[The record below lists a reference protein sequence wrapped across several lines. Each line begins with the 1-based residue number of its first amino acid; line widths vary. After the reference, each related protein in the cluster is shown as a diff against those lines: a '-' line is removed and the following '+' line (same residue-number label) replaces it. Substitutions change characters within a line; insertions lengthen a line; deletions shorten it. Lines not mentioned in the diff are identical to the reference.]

1 MPNAFGFCTRFSKPS
16 RERRYSSVSTRRR
29 RPTLARANADC
40 SPIAV
45 ADPSEG
51 ARAPRDAVASR
62 SGETLL
68 RFSPRRSRSS
78 SSPRRSRPPLRRVAS
93 RAPRLGS
100 SAAMTSGASARHRA
114 DGARACQDMVD
125 LRLRIAR
132 GIARQRAEALRAR
145 RSSAGSPP
153 RRARRRR
160 RRKARAATPRRPTSR
175 PRARSSACARPRSR
189 SPRSSRGGG
198 RRCSTSRRSTRPRR
212 RGRARPPSRRGA
224 TPCARRTSS
233 AGARTNTS
241 P

>member
-29 RPTLARANADC
+29 RPTLARASAEC

-93 RAPRLGS
+93 AARLGS

-114 DGARACQDMVD
+114 DARRARHG
-125 LRLRIAR
+125 RLAH
-132 GIARQRAEALRAR
+132 RAGTRVSAPRRSGAR

-153 RRARRRR
+153 RRARWRGVGGARRD
-160 RRKARAATPRRPTSR
+160 ASAPSR
-175 PRARSSACARPRSR
+175 PRGDRAPARV
-189 SPRSSRGGG
+189 
-198 RRCSTSRRSTRPRR
+198 
-212 RGRARPPSRRGA
+212 RGRALRGA
-224 TPCARRTSS
+224 RGVVDGAVPPRGEAPDRGAAVARTAGAVGRDACARRTSS